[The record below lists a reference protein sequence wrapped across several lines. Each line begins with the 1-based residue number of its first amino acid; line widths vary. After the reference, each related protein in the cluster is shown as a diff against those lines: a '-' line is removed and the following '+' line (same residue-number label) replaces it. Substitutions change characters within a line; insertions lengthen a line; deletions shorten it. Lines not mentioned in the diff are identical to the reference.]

1 MVGAMGS
8 TSGARALDT
17 ASYTLTVSKDARFL
31 PTVYD
36 LTAKT
41 TETLNCD
48 PEAARRLARAV
59 QRLVEAIVGLVE
71 DVPSGSDLVDVRFE
85 TDPGTLHVAI
95 TTETP
100 PARRGWS
107 LERALAE
114 SGQLDAVRALMP
126 DAEFVAIGSQHVCR
140 MTCALSPR
148 S

>member
-8 TSGARALDT
+8 SSGARALDT

-41 TETLNCD
+41 TETLNCV
-48 PEAARRLARAV
+48 PAEATRLAGAV
-59 QRLVEAIVGLVE
+59 QLLVEAIFGL
-71 DVPSGSDLVDVRFE
+71 DDSPSGTDLVDVRFD
-85 TDPGTLHVAI
+85 TDPDALHVAV
-95 TTETP
+95 TTKTP

-114 SGQLDAVRALMP
+114 RGQLEAVRALMP
-126 DAEFVAIGSQHVCR
+126 DVQFVHVGGQHVCR

>member
-41 TETLNCD
+41 AETLHCAPD
-48 PEAARRLARAV
+48 ATTRLADAV
-59 QRLVEAIVGLVE
+59 QLLAEVIFGLT
-71 DVPSGSDLVDVRFE
+71 DARPGTDLVDVRFE
-85 TDPGTLHVAI
+85 TDPVTLHVAI

-100 PARRGWS
+100 AARRGWS

-114 SGQLDAVRALMP
+114 SGQLEAVRALMP